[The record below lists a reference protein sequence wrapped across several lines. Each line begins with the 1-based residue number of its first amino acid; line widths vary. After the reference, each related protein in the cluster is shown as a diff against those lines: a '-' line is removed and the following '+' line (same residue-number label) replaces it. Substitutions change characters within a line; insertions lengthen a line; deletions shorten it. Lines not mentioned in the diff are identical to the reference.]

1 MRRWTRRTWRMLT
14 VRFFSAIGACAVV
27 VGIMA
32 PLAPL
37 WWQGQ
42 LWVILVVIVIA
53 LGWAACGLKRRDPS
67 ANYRENVTIRLVIGD
82 LFDQKASVVVG
93 MTTTFDTLV
102 PDVISPTS
110 VQGVLLEKV
119 YGGSCARL
127 DADLDKLLEALPSVG
142 TIEKQGKQVLYPL
155 GTVVTLSA
163 PGSIRYYCA
172 AYTTM
177 DAQNRATGS
186 IRGLLDALD
195 NCWEAADRHGNGAP
209 ICVPLIGQGQFRV
222 PELTAEVAVRLIAFS
237 FLLRTRHARFASE
250 LRIVVHPDERDK
262 IDAAEF
268 QAFLTSVGA
277 E

>member
-1 MRRWTRRTWRMLT
+1 MRRWTRRTWRMLA

-27 VGIMA
+27 VSVVA
-32 PLAPL
+32 PLSPL

-42 LWVILVVIVIA
+42 LWVIVAVIVIA
-53 LGWAACGLKRRDPS
+53 VVWAARGLRRREPTQK
-67 ANYRENVTIRLVIGD
+67 YRENVTIRLVLGD
-82 LFDQKASVVVG
+82 LFDQDASAVVG

-110 VQGVLLEKV
+110 VQGVLLDRV

-127 DADLDKLLEALPSVG
+127 DADLDALLANILPVG
-142 TIEKQGKQVLYPL
+142 TIEKEGKRVLYPL
-155 GTVVTLSA
+155 STVVTLSP

-177 DAQNRATGS
+177 DALNRATGS

-195 NCWEAADRHGNGAP
+195 NCWDAADSHGNGAP

-222 PELTAEVAVRLIAFS
+222 PELTAEIAVRLIAFS
-237 FLLRTRHARFASE
+237 FLLRTRRSRFARE

-268 QAFLTSVGA
+268 QAFLTSLGA